1 MKKILIVAAAITAFA
16 AHADVLYWMVDNP
29 TGEGGFNWSS
39 AKVVTDTNATVGS
52 ATAENMSAI
61 ALMDAYAQ
69 ANIGTFG
76 TDYTDATTFFIE
88 LYNASSEKIAT
99 ANIGTAAQLASFIDR
114 GGYSQFSG
122 GGFAPAASS
131 FHAVPEPTSGLLFL
145 VGGMLLGLRRKRR
158 V

>member
-1 MKKILIVAAAITAFA
+1 MAAAMA
-16 AHADVLYWMVDNP
+16 AVVVHADVLYWMVDNP
-29 TGEGGFNWSS
+29 TEEGGFNWST
-39 AKVVTDTNATVGS
+39 AKVVTDSNNIKDEASAELMSDLATTG
-52 ATAENMSAI
+52 
-61 ALMDAYAQ
+61 AYA
-69 ANIGTFG
+69 AADIGVFG
-76 TDYTDATTFFIE
+76 SDYTDATSFFIE

-114 GGYSQFSG
+114 GGHSTFSG

-131 FHAVPEPTSGLLFL
+131 FQAVPEPTSGLLFL